1 MAILET
7 QLYEQALVIRSQLG
21 DEAAFGELLTLQ
33 NRLKQDGRRRVIH
46 PEPPRI
52 RCATIAVLTPNLAP
66 SGLKTL
72 WPDHLGRCP
81 RLSHHRPFGAE
92 ETAL

>member
-33 NRLKQDGRRRVIH
+33 NRFKQDGLRRVIH
-46 PEPPRI
+46 P
-52 RCATIAVLTPNLAP
+52 
-66 SGLKTL
+66 
-72 WPDHLGRCP
+72 
-81 RLSHHRPFGAE
+81 
-92 ETAL
+92 